1 MGALMRPTPTLLPL
15 ACALLLSGAAARA
28 ESGTARPEAPLAP
41 VSARPDP
48 APAPPAPLELLD
60 LLPPGARAPGSAEP
74 ATVEVEYTVDPELDR
89 QVRSVLSEGRVLLGH
104 VIVMDPRSG
113 AVLSYVSTAPESFP
127 ATRTYPT
134 ASLMKVVTAAAV
146 LRDAPEATKRG
157 CRYEGSP
164 YHVRPA
170 QLQPPREGGRVDSFW
185 RALAI
190 SNNQC
195 FARLAVH
202 EVGREGLLDE
212 MERAGLLEAPGPGH
226 APGRVLPVHSDL
238 ELGHL
243 GSGLA
248 GSFISPLAAVRLAG
262 LLARGELVEPHWLGS
277 ARDASGRALALPAL
291 APPRPVWP
299 SELAAELRELMVGVV
314 SRGTAKSAFRDPRGR
329 PLLGSV
335 HVAGKTGSLSG
346 RDPKGRYEWFI
357 GVAPAEA
364 PSVAIAAVVVNG
376 AVWWR
381 NASQVAA
388 EVLKGIFC
396 GRGVCESDAP
406 QDLLA
411 AARARDA
418 RRSDVLASGASP
430 ERSRARLQ

>member
-1 MGALMRPTPTLLPL
+1 MGGLMRPTRMLLPL
-15 ACALLLSGAAARA
+15 SCALLLAGAAGAA
-28 ESGTARPEAPLAP
+28 EPDAAGPEEPLAP
-41 VSARPDP
+41 VSARPDL
-48 APAPPAPLELLD
+48 APAPPELLD
-60 LLPPGARAPGSAEP
+60 LLPPGARASGSPEPGAF
-74 ATVEVEYTVDPELDR
+74 AVEYTVDPDLDR
-89 QVRSVLSEGRVLLGH
+89 HVRRVLREGRVVLGN

-113 AVLSYVSTAPESFP
+113 AVLSYVSTDPESFP

-146 LRDAPEATKRG
+146 LRDAPEATQRG

-164 YHVRPA
+164 YHVRAA

-212 MERAGLLEAPGPGH
+212 MARAGLLEAPGPGH

-262 LLARGELVEPHWLGS
+262 LLARGELVEPHWVGGV
-277 ARDASGRALALPAL
+277 RDAGGRTLSLPPL

-299 SELAAELRELMVGVV
+299 AELVDELRELMVGVV

-329 PLLGSV
+329 PLLGPV
-335 HVAGKTGSLSG
+335 RVAGKTGSLSG
-346 RDPKGRYEWFI
+346 RDPDGRYEWFI

-376 AVWWR
+376 PLWWR

-388 EVLKGIFC
+388 EVLKGVFC
-396 GRGVCESDAP
+396 ARGVCEADAA
-406 QDLLA
+406 QELVS

-418 RRSDVLASGASP
+418 RRSDVLASGAGADA
-430 ERSRARLQ
+430 SRAQLR